1 MPRQMPL
8 VCMGLGFEVP
18 VGRAVRREVWSKKKH
33 TAVGNASL
41 TPVGLRIWMTGN
53 VLLGFVGKPK
63 ENCLTKV
70 RLTRLCELSLSV
82 KELKTGKRD
91 QNRTELSL
99 LISFPD
105 SSSTWRGTFIHAWV
119 PWSLNVCGII
129 WVQGA
134 PPPSPHPLPIGWQ
147 VSHTPSIVNES
158 QPLSMSKETIAIGPC
173 HDLVCEQESS
183 CNRDPSLSAWI
194 TVDWL
199 G

>member
-18 VGRAVRREVWSKKKH
+18 VGWAVRREVWSKKKH

-91 QNRTELSL
+91 QNRTKFTDKLPRLFKYVEGDIHSCLSTMISKRVWNYL
-99 LISFPD
+99 GSGCPTPIPTPPFCWLIGISYPFN
-105 SSSTWRGTFIHAWV
+105 SEWV
-119 PWSLNVCGII
+119 SASVYE
-129 WVQGA
+129 QGN
-134 PPPSPHPLPIGWQ
+134 H
-147 VSHTPSIVNES
+147 
-158 QPLSMSKETIAIGPC
+158 
-173 HDLVCEQESS
+173 
-183 CNRDPSLSAWI
+183 CNRTLPWPSLWARKQ
-194 TVDWL
+194 L
-199 G
+199 